1 MPEYK
6 QNPLAYLT
14 PLRCVSVCLI
24 ILLSSLLWSPYTWS
38 QTYEEG
44 KQAYLDKDYDK
55 ALQILRPLAEAG
67 ESQSQITIGIMYDY
81 GHGVPAD
88 PKEAL
93 KWYKLAAEQGVPVV
107 QHDIGVKCFQ
117 GLGVEQDYLEAAKWW
132 EQSANAGLADSQF
145 NLGLMY
151 YRGLGISQDY
161 SKAAELFQA
170 AAEQGHGHA
179 QYSLAVMH
187 AFGHGRDKDYQTA
200 LIFFNKSA
208 EQDVAQAQFNL
219 GVFYENG
226 YGVDK
231 NISTA
236 RDWYQKAA
244 SQGLQEAI
252 LKLAGLNTPEK
263 QSDQEKQSIP
273 EKQPEQI
280 KKSIP
285 EKQPVTR
292 VVAISET
299 DSGNLNRGEW
309 LSKQQPDD
317 YTLQLASTR
326 NEQDIIN
333 FIRNN
338 KLGSEAAY
346 IEVVVNSVTRYNA
359 IYGLYDTYEQAELA
373 KQELPGSLRN
383 VKPWIRNTGILQ
395 GFLR

>member
-6 QNPLAYLT
+6 QEQLAYLT
-14 PLRCVSVCLI
+14 RLRCVSVCLI
-24 ILLSSLLWSPYTWS
+24 ILLSSLLWSPHTWS

-44 KQAYLDKDYDK
+44 KQAYRDKDYDK

-67 ESQSQITIGIMYDY
+67 ESQSQITLGIMYDY

-107 QHDIGVKCFQ
+107 QHDIGVKYFQ

-161 SKAAELFQA
+161 SKAAELFQD

-187 AFGHGRDKDYQTA
+187 AFGQGRDKDYQAA
-200 LIFFNKSA
+200 LELFNKSA

-244 SQGLQEAI
+244 AHGLQEAI
-252 LKLAGLNTPEK
+252 LKLAGLNK
-263 QSDQEKQSIP
+263 P
-273 EKQPEQI
+273 EKQPDQEVQ
-280 KKSIP
+280 SIP

-292 VVAISET
+292 VIAISET
-299 DSGNLNRGEW
+299 DSGKLDRGEW

-346 IEVVVNSVTRYNA
+346 IKVVVNGVKRYNA

-395 GFLR
+395 GFLQ